1 MKKSVSNVLEN
12 KLGIKDSI
20 ELAHTEERLTKK
32 RALELYDNKLLDSF
46 SVGTFEGLQA
56 IHKYLFQDVYDFA
69 GIMRTVNI
77 AKGNFRFAP
86 VLYLSEALSNIDK
99 MPQDSFDN
107 IIEKYVEM
115 NVAHP
120 FREGNG
126 RSTRIWLDCI
136 LKKELGKVVDWSQV
150 DKEDYLFAMERSP
163 VRSKEIKSLLQE
175 ALTDKINDRQV
186 YMKGIDASY
195 GYEGYSAWS
204 MEKL

>member
-1 MKKSVSNVLEN
+1 MTLKN
-12 KLGIKDSI
+12 KLGITDPI
-20 ELAHTEERLTKK
+20 ELAHREEQLTKK
-32 RALELYDNKLLDSF
+32 RAQELYDKHILETF
-46 SVGTFEGLQA
+46 EVGTYAGLA
-56 IHKYLFQDVYDFA
+56 KIHGYLFQDVYDFA
-69 GIMRTVNI
+69 GTMRKINI

-86 VLYLSEALSNIDK
+86 LLYLSEALQQIDK
-99 MPQDSFDN
+99 MPQDSYDH

-126 RSTRIWLDCI
+126 RSTRIWLDAI

-163 VRSKEIKSLLQE
+163 VRATEIKALLKA
-175 ALTDKINDRQV
+175 ALTDKINDRTV

-195 GYEGYSAWS
+195 RYEGYATYRT
-204 MEKL
+204 EDL

>member
-1 MKKSVSNVLEN
+1 MTLEN
-12 KLGIKDSI
+12 KLGITDPI
-20 ELAHTEERLTKK
+20 ELAHREEQLTKK
-32 RALELYDNKLLDSF
+32 RAQELYDKHILETF
-46 SVGTFEGLQA
+46 EVGTYAGLA
-56 IHKYLFQDVYDFA
+56 KIHGYLFQDVYDFA
-69 GIMRTVNI
+69 GTMRKVNI

-86 VLYLSEALSNIDK
+86 LLYLSEALQQIDK
-99 MPQDSFDN
+99 MPQDSYDY

-126 RSTRIWLDCI
+126 RSTRIWLDTI

-163 VRSKEIKSLLQE
+163 VRATEIKALLKA
-175 ALTDKINDRQV
+175 ALTDKINDRTV

-195 GYEGYSAWS
+195 RYEGYATYRT
-204 MEKL
+204 EDL

>member
-1 MKKSVSNVLEN
+1 MTLKN
-12 KLGIKDSI
+12 KLGITDPI
-20 ELAHTEERLTKK
+20 ELAHKEEQLTKK
-32 RALELYDNKLLDSF
+32 RAQELYDKHILETF
-46 SVGTFEGLQA
+46 EVGTYAGLA
-56 IHKYLFQDVYDFA
+56 KIHGYLFQDVYDFA
-69 GIMRTVNI
+69 GTMRKVNI

-86 VLYLSEALSNIDK
+86 LLYLSEALQQIDK
-99 MPQDSFDN
+99 MPQDSYDH

-126 RSTRIWLDCI
+126 RSTRIWLDAI

-163 VRSKEIKSLLQE
+163 VRATEIKALLKA
-175 ALTDKINDRQV
+175 ALTDKINDRTV

-195 GYEGYSAWS
+195 RYEGYSTYRT
-204 MEKL
+204 EDL